1 MPTDTFYNLKPDK
14 KRRVIDATLKELS
27 THPYEHVNL
36 ANIIRDSNIARG
48 SFYQY
53 FIDKDD
59 LYMYFITYISEIKQS
74 VYKDIFD
81 LNSDISFLDRY
92 KKLYLRGYDFFEQY
106 PNHVKAGYYVTQSS
120 LFKSSDLYKKSVDV
134 GTKFFEQ
141 LINIDKERNIIR
153 KSIDSKV
160 LAEFLMTYMNQI
172 SIDDYLLN
180 KESKKELER
189 KISSI
194 INMIKGGIENNV

>member
-1 MPTDTFYNLKPDK
+1 MPTDTFYNLKQDK
-14 KRRVIDATLKELS
+14 KQRIIDATLKELS

-36 ANIIRDSNIARG
+36 ANIIRDSDIARG

-74 VYKDIFD
+74 LYKDIFD
-81 LNSDISFLDRY
+81 LTTEITFLDRF
-92 KKLYLRGYDFFEQY
+92 KKLYLRGYDFFEKY
-106 PNHVKAGYYVTQSS
+106 PSHVKAGYYVTQSS
-120 LFKSSDLYKKSVDV
+120 LFKSSNLYKQSVNI
-134 GTKFFEQ
+134 GTQFFEQ
-141 LINIDKERNIIR
+141 LINIDKEKNIIK
-153 KSIDSKV
+153 KSIDSKI

-180 KESKKELER
+180 IVSKDELEH
-189 KISSI
+189 KVTTI
-194 INMIKGGIENNV
+194 IQIIKGGIENNV